1 MAAPGLSTDA
11 AAAAER
17 LERYAELVVGVGVNV
32 QPGQLVEVVGRVEHA
47 PVARAMARAAYRAG
61 ARYVDVLYSDQHLR
75 RALIEGAEDDV
86 LSWTPPWLLSR
97 AREIGDVNAA
107 VISLTGEPEP
117 QLLADLPGERVGKAR
132 MLELAKENLR
142 QINAQ
147 LNNWCVVAAPNE
159 GWATQVFGEPDL
171 ERLWDA
177 VAYCMRMDEDDPVAA
192 WQAHVRRL
200 DERVKALD
208 AKRFTALHFHGPG
221 TDLTVGLLPE
231 SRWKGVESVTAQGLT
246 YVANMPT
253 EEVFTT
259 PDSRVTQGVV
269 RSTRP
274 LELYGQV
281 VEGLTVTFE
290 AGRIVGVEADRGA
303 DVVRAQLAIDERA
316 PYLGEVALVD
326 GASRIGNTGIT
337 FVETLFDENATCHVA
352 YGGGYAEAL
361 SDHNAEGANLDSP
374 VHTDFMI
381 GGPEVAVDG
390 ITAGGEAVPVI
401 RDDVWQLG

>member
-1 MAAPGLSTDA
+1 MAAPELSASA
-11 AAAAER
+11 AAAAR
-17 LERYAELVVGVGVNV
+17 LERYAELVVRVGCNI

-47 PVARAMARAAYRAG
+47 PVARAMTRAAYRAG

-75 RALIEGAEDDV
+75 RALIEGAADDV

-97 AREIGDVNAA
+97 AKEIGAEHAA

-117 QLLADLPGERVGKAR
+117 ELLADLPGERVGKAR

-159 GWATQVFGEPDL
+159 GWATQVFGEPDV
-171 ERLWDA
+171 ERLWEA
-177 VAYCMRMDEDDPVAA
+177 VAYCMRMDEDDPAAA
-192 WQAHVRRL
+192 WLTHVRKL
-200 DERVKALD
+200 EGRVQSLEGR
-208 AKRFTALHFHGPG
+208 RFTALHFEGPG

-231 SRWKGVESVTAQGLT
+231 SRWKGVESVTTEGLT

-259 PDSRVTQGVV
+259 PDARATEGVV

-281 VEGLTVTFE
+281 VEGLVVRFE
-290 AGRIVGVEADRGA
+290 GGRIVQVEADAGA
-303 DVVRAQLAIDERA
+303 DVVRAQLATDERA

-326 GASRIGNTGIT
+326 GDSRIGHTGIT
-337 FVETLFDENATCHVA
+337 FVETLFDENATCHIA

-361 SDHNAEGANLDSP
+361 SDPNAEGANLDSP

-390 ITAGGEAVPVI
+390 ITAGGEAVPII
-401 RDDVWQLG
+401 RNDVWQLS

>member
-1 MAAPGLSTDA
+1 MSSAD
-11 AAAAER
+11 ER
-17 LERYAELVVGVGVNV
+17 LDRYAELVVRAGANV
-32 QPGQLVEVVGRVEHA
+32 QPGQLVEVVGRIEHA
-47 PVARAMARAAYRAG
+47 PVARAMSRAAYRAG
-61 ARYVDVLYSDQHLR
+61 ARYVDVLFSDQHVR
-75 RALIEGAEDDV
+75 RALIEHAADDV
-86 LSWTPPWLLSR
+86 LSWTPPWLLTR
-97 AREIGDVNAA
+97 ARQIGDEHAA

-117 QLLADLPGERVGKAR
+117 TLLADLPGERVGKAR
-132 MLELAKENLR
+132 MLDLARESLR

-159 GWATQVFGEPDL
+159 GWARQVFGEPDL
-171 ERLWDA
+171 ERLWKLVSD
-177 VAYCMRMDEDDPVAA
+177 CMRMDEDDPVAA
-192 WQAHVRRL
+192 WRQHVGRL
-200 DERVKALD
+200 EERVRAMDGGRFRAL
-208 AKRFTALHFHGPG
+208 RFHGPG
-221 TDLTVGLLPE
+221 TDLTVGLLPQ
-231 SRWKGVESVTAQGLT
+231 SRWKGVESLTCEGLP

-259 PDSRVTQGVV
+259 PDSRATEGVV

-290 AGRIVGVEADRGA
+290 AGRIVHVDASSGA
-303 DVVRAQLAIDERA
+303 DVVRAQLASDERA

-326 GASRIGNTGIT
+326 GSSRVGRTGVT
-337 FVETLFDENATCHVA
+337 FFETLFDENATCHIA

-361 SDHNAEGANLDSP
+361 SDPEAEGANLDSH

-390 ITAGGEAVPVI
+390 IAEDGTAVPVI
-401 RDDVWQLG
+401 RDDVWQLS

>member
-1 MAAPGLSTDA
+1 MAARELSPSA
-11 AAAAER
+11 AAADR
-17 LERYAELVVGVGVNV
+17 LERYAELVVRVGCNI

-47 PVARAMARAAYRAG
+47 PVARAMTRAAYRAG

-75 RALIEGAEDDV
+75 RALIEGAGDDV
-86 LSWTPPWLLSR
+86 LAWTPPWLLTR
-97 AREIGDVNAA
+97 AKEIGEQHAA

-117 QLLADLPGERVGKAR
+117 ELLADLPGERVGKAR
-132 MLELAKENLR
+132 MLDLARENLR

-159 GWATQVFGEPDL
+159 GWATQVFGEPDV
-171 ERLWDA
+171 ERLWEA

-192 WQAHVRRL
+192 WLAHVRKL
-200 DERVKALD
+200 ESRVAALEQR
-208 AKRFTALHFHGPG
+208 RFAALRFHGPG

-231 SRWKGVESVTAQGLT
+231 SRWKGVESVTSEGLT

-259 PDSRVTQGVV
+259 PDARATEGIV

-281 VEGLTVTFE
+281 VEGLVVRFE
-290 AGRIVGVEADRGA
+290 GGRIVQVEADSGA
-303 DVVRAQLAIDERA
+303 DVVRAQLATDERA

-326 GASRIGNTGIT
+326 GDSRIGHTGIT
-337 FVETLFDENATCHVA
+337 FVETLFDENATCHIA

-361 SDHNAEGANLDSP
+361 SDPGAEGANLDSP

-390 ITAGGEAVPVI
+390 ITAGGEAVPII
-401 RDDVWQLG
+401 RNDTWQLS